1 MNLVNLGIDLVAI
14 VLLAFGIYFQR
25 YRRREEVMVAMI
37 GLNVAVVAVS
47 AALSSASVG
56 LGLGLGLFGVLSII
70 RLRSSELSH
79 SGGRLLL
86 RLARH
91 GPARRP
97 GVRPHLARPT
107 ADRSAGGGDVPRR
120 PPRTVPRLPA
130 PGAHLDR
137 AITDE
142 KELQTE
148 LATLLGAE
156 IKQFT
161 VQRVD
166 QVRDTTLVDVRY
178 RVRNAAP
185 LARDTATE
193 PTAHDALAN

>member
-1 MNLVNLGIDLVAI
+1 MSLVSLGIDLVAI

-25 YRRREEVMVAMI
+25 YRRREVMVAMI

-79 SGGRLLL
+79 SEVAYYFVSLAMGLLAG
-86 RLARH
+86 LAFDPTWLGQLLIGLLVVVMFLADHPALFRGYRH
-91 GPARRP
+91 Q
-97 GVRPHLARPT
+97 VLT
-107 ADRSAGGGDVPRR
+107 
-120 PPRTVPRLPA
+120 
-130 PGAHLDR
+130 LDR

-185 LARDTATE
+185 LARDTASE

>member
-1 MNLVNLGIDLVAI
+1 MNLVSLGIDLVAI
-14 VLLAFGIYFQR
+14 VLLSFGIYFQR
-25 YRRREEVMVAMI
+25 YRRREVMVAMI

-79 SGGRLLL
+79 SEVAYYFVSLAMGLLAG
-86 RLARH
+86 LAFDPTWLGQLLIGLLVVVMFLADHPALFRGYRH
-91 GPARRP
+91 Q
-97 GVRPHLARPT
+97 VLT
-107 ADRSAGGGDVPRR
+107 
-120 PPRTVPRLPA
+120 
-130 PGAHLDR
+130 LDR

-166 QVRDTTLVDVRY
+166 QVRDTTVVDVRY

>member
-1 MNLVNLGIDLVAI
+1 MNLVSLGIDLVAI

-25 YRRREEVMVAMI
+25 YRRREVMVAMI

-79 SGGRLLL
+79 SEVAYYFVSLAMGLLAG
-86 RLARH
+86 LAFDPTWLGQLLIGLLVVVMLLADHPALFRGYRH
-91 GPARRP
+91 Q
-97 GVRPHLARPT
+97 VLT
-107 ADRSAGGGDVPRR
+107 
-120 PPRTVPRLPA
+120 
-130 PGAHLDR
+130 LDR

>member
-1 MNLVNLGIDLVAI
+1 MNLVSLGIDLAAI

-25 YRRREEVMVAMI
+25 YRRREVMVAMI

-79 SGGRLLL
+79 SEVAYYFVSLAMGLLAG
-86 RLARH
+86 LAFDPTWLGQLLIGLLVVVMFLADHPALFRGYRH
-91 GPARRP
+91 Q
-97 GVRPHLARPT
+97 VLT
-107 ADRSAGGGDVPRR
+107 
-120 PPRTVPRLPA
+120 
-130 PGAHLDR
+130 LDR
-137 AITDE
+137 AVTDE

>member
-1 MNLVNLGIDLVAI
+1 MNLVSLGIDLVAI

-25 YRRREEVMVAMI
+25 YRRREVMVAMI

-47 AALSSASVG
+47 AALASASVG

-79 SGGRLLL
+79 SEVAYYFVSLAMGLLAG
-86 RLARH
+86 LAFDPTWLGQMLIGLLVVVMFLADHPALFHGYRH
-91 GPARRP
+91 Q
-97 GVRPHLARPT
+97 VLT
-107 ADRSAGGGDVPRR
+107 
-120 PPRTVPRLPA
+120 
-130 PGAHLDR
+130 LDR

>member
-1 MNLVNLGIDLVAI
+1 MNLVSLGIDLVAI

-25 YRRREEVMVAMI
+25 YRRREVMVAMI

-79 SGGRLLL
+79 SEVAYYFVSLAMGLLAG
-86 RLARH
+86 LAFDPTWLGQLLIGLLVVVMVLADHPALFRGYRH
-91 GPARRP
+91 Q
-97 GVRPHLARPT
+97 VLT
-107 ADRSAGGGDVPRR
+107 
-120 PPRTVPRLPA
+120 
-130 PGAHLDR
+130 LDR
-137 AITDE
+137 AVTDE